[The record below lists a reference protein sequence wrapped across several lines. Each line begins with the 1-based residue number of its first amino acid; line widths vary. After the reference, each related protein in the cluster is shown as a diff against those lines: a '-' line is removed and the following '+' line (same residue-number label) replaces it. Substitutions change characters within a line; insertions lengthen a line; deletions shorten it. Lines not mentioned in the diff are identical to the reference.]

1 MSVTELKSGGAVRW
15 LRGWL
20 LLLLAAMLWAGQ
32 QAGAGS
38 ITDVKVVNV
47 TPSGFSV
54 VWRSVN
60 TTPSLAV
67 FADAGGATNLTGQLG
82 IEAFPVRTGNP
93 DLAAGY
99 PRRTDVATLKQLTS
113 GLGLMFM
120 RVSGCQPNTA
130 YHFQLTS
137 TPTNGTPEVY
147 PATGPL
153 PTVVTPTE
161 NSFVT
166 NDQMLILDVPIPNGR
181 GSIVL
186 LSHTNAAYA
195 LASVVGD
202 GVGTNQAFFN
212 VNDLFALANTGN
224 FTPLGDQ
231 HFTLNVLAPGQTDLS
246 QSYTLTFTADLATAL
261 ATQISLNTDLLALQV
276 GSAVLRAGQSGTV
289 PLTGSVNTNLT
300 SIDLTLQIPPGYLTN
315 LALQSLAPTLNP
327 AASTL
332 VLQGGSTWQLH
343 LGAISGQTFIGSNL
357 LAQIAFTAVSNLGSA
372 FVPLQVT
379 VLNAIKSDATAITRK
394 LAQSGRVVVIANEPL
409 LEAGFAADGSRQL
422 TLFGKA
428 PMSYAVEYNT
438 NLLNPGGWTHVQH
451 FVQTN
456 MVTLVGGL
464 GVPSPNMFYRAL
476 EFAPDPPVLDAVQDT
491 TGKRT
496 MLAFGQ
502 AGKQYTVLAK
512 TNLSN
517 VVPWTP
523 VQSYTLTNSY
533 NYLAPTGSSGL
544 IFYRLQRN

>member
-327 AASTL
+327 ATSTL
-332 VLQGGSTWQLH
+332 VLQGGSTW
-343 LGAISGQTFIGSNL
+343 
-357 LAQIAFTAVSNLGSA
+357 
-372 FVPLQVT
+372 
-379 VLNAIKSDATAITRK
+379 
-394 LAQSGRVVVIANEPL
+394 
-409 LEAGFAADGSRQL
+409 
-422 TLFGKA
+422 
-428 PMSYAVEYNT
+428 
-438 NLLNPGGWTHVQH
+438 
-451 FVQTN
+451 
-456 MVTLVGGL
+456 
-464 GVPSPNMFYRAL
+464 
-476 EFAPDPPVLDAVQDT
+476 
-491 TGKRT
+491 
-496 MLAFGQ
+496 
-502 AGKQYTVLAK
+502 
-512 TNLSN
+512 
-517 VVPWTP
+517 
-523 VQSYTLTNSY
+523 
-533 NYLAPTGSSGL
+533 
-544 IFYRLQRN
+544 